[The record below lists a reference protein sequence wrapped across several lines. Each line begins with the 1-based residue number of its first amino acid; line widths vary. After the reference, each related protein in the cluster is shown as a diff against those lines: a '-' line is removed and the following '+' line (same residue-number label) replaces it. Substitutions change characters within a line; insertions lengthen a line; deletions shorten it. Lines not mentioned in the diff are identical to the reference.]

1 MNILKKYK
9 QIYNIYENNISLN
22 EQLIKGILYN
32 DINIIKNTIKQGAN
46 VNEIVIRNY
55 HKTTPLII
63 AINNS
68 TFEIIKLLFSL
79 GGNVNKIIDISQGN
93 IALTDATLK
102 HNFKLIKYLIEE
114 QEAIDYNN
122 IAFLTA
128 ITEQVFNIVTYFIK
142 NGSDVNATYDNTT
155 ALHYAAMERNLKIVL
170 YLIENNA
177 NWFIQDSYNKY
188 FIDYLNNQQKDKLK
202 NLYPKKYLKYLK
214 LKKSNRF
221 NI

>member
-1 MNILKKYK
+1 MNILKNYK